1 MRLLCFAPYSHG
13 GLADYTQA
21 QADALG
27 KEGVEVT
34 ILSRPTFANERTG
47 NFDFSPHVVLQ

>member
-47 NFDFSPHVVLQ
+47 NFDFSPHIVLQ